1 MLINDNLVYCRQ
13 SGANRTAN
21 YGHIRANF
29 DFFGDTTDILGQKST
44 ELSVVLHFSVS
55 FYSAD
60 T

>member
-1 MLINDNLVYCRQ
+1 MTIWYIADNQVQIELQ
-13 SGANRTAN
+13 
-21 YGHIRANF
+21 
-29 DFFGDTTDILGQKST
+29 TTDILGQKST